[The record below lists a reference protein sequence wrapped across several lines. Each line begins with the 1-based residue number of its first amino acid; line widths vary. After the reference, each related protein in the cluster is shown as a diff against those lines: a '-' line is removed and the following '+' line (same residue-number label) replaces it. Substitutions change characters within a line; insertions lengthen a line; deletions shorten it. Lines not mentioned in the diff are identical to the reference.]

1 MQETTAPD
9 PHGVTTPVPGRGNEG
24 GLGMEGR
31 CAAPARIAGVAPG
44 RKRRCGIMAVALA
57 AILAG
62 CVQVS
67 LQPPYDPQGLYVCE
81 DGKEFMVQ
89 FTPEGAAL
97 VAFGNQ
103 RVVLPPTV
111 GATDAKFT
119 DRRNTLYLDGPRAL
133 LEAGG
138 QIQGRGCLKR

>member
-1 MQETTAPD
+1 MKSVRTAPA
-9 PHGVTTPVPGRGNEG
+9 G
-24 GLGMEGR
+24 
-31 CAAPARIAGVAPG
+31 IAVGEPD
-44 RKRRCGIMAVALA
+44 RKRRCGIMVVVLAVV
-57 AILAG
+57 LAG
-62 CVQVS
+62 CVVS

-89 FTPEGAAL
+89 FTPEGSAM
-97 VAFGNQ
+97 VTYGNQ

-119 DRRNTLYLDGPRAL
+119 DGRNTLHLDGPRAL

>member
-1 MQETTAPD
+1 MESVRTAP
-9 PHGVTTPVPGRGNEG
+9 E
-24 GLGMEGR
+24 
-31 CAAPARIAGVAPG
+31 RIAGVAPG

-57 AILAG
+57 AALTS

-89 FTPEGAAL
+89 FTPEGSAL

-119 DRRNTLYLDGPRAL
+119 DGRNTLYLDGPRGL

-138 QIQGRGCLKR
+138 QVIGRSCLKR

>member
-1 MQETTAPD
+1 MESVCTAP
-9 PHGVTTPVPGRGNEG
+9 
-24 GLGMEGR
+24 
-31 CAAPARIAGVAPG
+31 AGIVAVAPG
-44 RKRRCGIMAVALA
+44 GKRRCGIMVAVLA

-62 CVQVS
+62 CMQVS

-89 FTPEGAAL
+89 FTPEGSAL

-119 DRRNTLYLDGPRAL
+119 DGRNTLYLDGPRGL

-138 QIQGRGCLKR
+138 QVIGRSCLKR